1 MNDDHNSIIAG
12 AILQS
17 IALIIVGGTVL
28 VLLVSNM

>member
-1 MNDDHNSIIAG
+1 MGNNHKSIIAG

-17 IALIIVGGTVL
+17 ICLIIVGGAVL